1 MSQGC
6 QEKNSRKMHFF
17 RKQEPTNFAYFSAK
31 NEKRYLTTVCV
42 IIIMKKLHRGVAQM
56 VARMV
61 RDHEAASS
69 SLATP
74 TILTKR
80 YRCVWRKVRRINRFR
95 AFSSPDF
102 FSQTIDANRCFRA
115 SAPIRT
121 GRFPVSCRCVQPAPF
136 FSGDF
141 SGWQRYFSQKRITE
155 IWASF
160 CWS

>member
-74 TILTKR
+74 TI
-80 YRCVWRKVRRINRFR
+80 IGPN
-95 AFSSPDF
+95 
-102 FSQTIDANRCFRA
+102 ID
-115 SAPIRT
+115 T
-121 GRFPVSCRCVQPAPF
+121 MCRCLVRF
-136 FSGDF
+136 FFALKVACCKAFCCEWVHLYKRPSKSSSFQKVF
-141 SGWQRYFSQKRITE
+141 SRNKHAGRKSKRFKRPQ
-155 IWASF
+155 SF
-160 CWS
+160 Q

>member
-1 MSQGC
+1 MLQGC

-80 YRCVWRKVRRINRFR
+80 YRCVWRKARRINRFR

-102 FSQTIDANRCFRA
+102 FFQTIDANRCFRVSA
-115 SAPIRT
+115 SIRT
-121 GRFPVSCRCVQPAPF
+121 GHFLPSGRCVQPAPF

-141 SGWQRYFSQKRITE
+141 SGGQRYFSQKRIIK